1 MNRNW
6 RKNIGLVSALGILVM
21 FLMVGLQPLAAQ
33 EKGEYPG
40 ESPTAP
46 VPGAANPEQPAAE
59 DKPTASAGVDVLS
72 QYIWRG
78 FALSRNSAVLQPSV
92 TVGYKGFSVNVW
104 GNFDTGENAPPSLTT
119 RKGANWNETDFTL
132 GYSREIYKNDWLKAL
147 TVNVG
152 CIYYAYDKVLY
163 PQGGSFEVY

>member
-1 MNRNW
+1 MTRNW
-6 RKNIGLVSALGILVM
+6 KKNIGLVAALGIVAM
-21 FLMVGLQPLAAQ
+21 FLMISLQPLAAQ

-72 QYIWRG
+72 QYVWRG

-104 GNFDTGENAPPSLTT
+104 GTFDTGENAPAASNHQKRRQL
-119 RKGANWNETDFTL
+119 E
-132 GYSREIYKNDWLKAL
+132 
-147 TVNVG
+147 
-152 CIYYAYDKVLY
+152 
-163 PQGGSFEVY
+163 